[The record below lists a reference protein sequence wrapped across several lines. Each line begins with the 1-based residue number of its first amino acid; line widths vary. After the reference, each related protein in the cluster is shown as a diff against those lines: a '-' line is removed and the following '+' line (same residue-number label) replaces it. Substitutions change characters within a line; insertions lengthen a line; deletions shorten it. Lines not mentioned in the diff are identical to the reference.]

1 MKAIAKKVHIICLS
15 CTVQQQQQQVIVS
28 SVSYLWAES
37 QAALEGVVDVS
48 AVPLV
53 RARQIGAQFVIP
65 HRHQEQLQLS
75 KRLQHSIKND
85 M

>member
-15 CTVQQQQQQVIVS
+15 CTVQQQQVIVS